1 MTRAAGGGRKSGGDL
16 PAAPSNQVIKRAPPA
31 PPELHY
37 AEARLL
43 WRSTVKILIGRQ
55 QLTEDHLPLVL
66 AYCNSF
72 GLYLKAE
79 KMVFDTDIISSTAEG
94 IKKHPAVA
102 VRQDAISSMVR
113 IGSLLGLDPTSYR
126 RLMGGGGGGGDGD
139 GGHEFKDF

>member
-1 MTRAAGGGRKSGGDL
+1 MTRAAGGGRKGGGDL
-16 PAAPSNQVIKRAPPA
+16 PVAPSNQIIKRAPPV

-37 AEARLL
+37 PEAKLL
-43 WRSTVKILIGRQ
+43 WRSTTKTLIGRQ

-79 KMVFDTDIISSTAEG
+79 LMVLNEGITATTAEG

-102 VRQDAISSMVR
+102 VRQDAISSLVR

-126 RLMGGGGGGGDGD
+126 RLMGGGGGGGPDGEN
-139 GGHEFKDF
+139 EFKDF

>member
-1 MTRAAGGGRKSGGDL
+1 MARAAGGGRKGGGDL
-16 PAAPSNQVIKRAPPA
+16 PAAPSNQVIKRAPPV

-37 AEARLL
+37 DEARLL
-43 WRSTVKILIGRQ
+43 WRSTVKTLIGRQ

-72 GLYLKAE
+72 GLYLTAE
-79 KMVFDTDIISSTAEG
+79 KMVLDDGITAATSEG

-126 RLMGGGGGGGDGD
+126 RLMGGGGSPDGD
-139 GGHEFKDF
+139 GGNEFKDF

>member
-1 MTRAAGGGRKSGGDL
+1 MARAAGGGRKGGGDL
-16 PAAPSNQVIKRAPPA
+16 AAAPSNQVIKRAPPV

-37 AEARLL
+37 DEARLL
-43 WRSTVKILIGRQ
+43 WRSTVKTLIGRQ

-72 GLYLKAE
+72 GLYLTAE
-79 KMVFDTDIISSTAEG
+79 KMVLDDGITAATSEG

-126 RLMGGGGGGGDGD
+126 RLMGGGGSPDGD
-139 GGHEFKDF
+139 GGNEFKDF